1 VKKNLKNILAGFLGW
16 QVRRLR
22 KRHNFKIVGVVGSI
36 GKTSTKLAIA
46 KVLESEKRVRF
57 QEGNYNDIVSVPLVF
72 FGQAMPPIWNIFLWI
87 WIFIKNEVQIYFS
100 FPFDVVVVEL
110 GTDGPGQIN
119 QFRKYL
125 HLDMAVLTAIT
136 PEHMEYFKTIENVA
150 EEEWS
155 VVFFSDLIFANK
167 DLCKVLPQNLDNKKI
182 IFYGKDF
189 GAYYKIENVI
199 KNDFDFQFSIS
210 GNGKKVID
218 LSFKAIS
225 EVQLYSVS
233 VAAIIAKT
241 LGVSDEKIKK
251 AVSEIKSFSGR
262 MQKLQGIKN
271 SIILDDTYNAS
282 PDAVK
287 MALDTLYTYKT
298 NQRIAILGMMNEL
311 GESSEEEHKK
321 IGEYCNP
328 KLLDWVVTI
337 GKDANKFLAESAKK
351 KGCQVYTA
359 KNSTEAGNFVKEKIR
374 DGAIVLAKGSQNGV
388 FVEEALKPLLKD
400 KSDFNKLVRQD
411 SGWMNKKLSSL
422 AVDF

>member
-1 VKKNLKNILAGFLGW
+1 
-16 QVRRLR
+16 
-22 KRHNFKIVGVVGSI
+22 
-36 GKTSTKLAIA
+36 
-46 KVLESEKRVRF
+46 
-57 QEGNYNDIVSVPLVF
+57 
-72 FGQAMPPIWNIFLWI
+72 M
-87 WIFIKNEVQIYFS
+87 
-100 FPFDVVVVEL
+100 
-110 GTDGPGQIN
+110 
-119 QFRKYL
+119 
-125 HLDMAVLTAIT
+125 
-136 PEHMEYFKTIENVA
+136 
-150 EEEWS
+150 
-155 VVFFSDLIFANK
+155 
-167 DLCKVLPQNLDNKKI
+167 PQNLDNKKI